1 MVFHDFTDTI
11 ISQIKATLK
20 VDGKEL
26 LQVSPLLEY
35 INIKTKSA
43 NRGSKARGSFANLYA
58 IYVLVEDYIK
68 VVFDRKQDYKKYEGA
83 IFSDL
88 FTR

>member
-1 MVFHDFTDTI
+1 MGETMVFHDFTDTI

-35 INIKTKSA
+35 INIKQ
-43 NRGSKARGSFANLYA
+43 NLQ
-58 IYVLVEDYIK
+58 IEVQKLVEVLQTSMQYM
-68 VVFDRKQDYKKYEGA
+68 FW
-83 IFSDL
+83 
-88 FTR
+88 

>member
-35 INIKTKSA
+35 IRASLKIDIAVCKC
-43 NRGSKARGSFANLYA
+43 RVSFKNAY
-58 IYVLVEDYIK
+58 
-68 VVFDRKQDYKKYEGA
+68 
-83 IFSDL
+83 
-88 FTR
+88 

>member
-1 MVFHDFTDTI
+1 MVFHDVTDTI
-11 ISQIKATLK
+11 IAQINAALR

-43 NRGSKARGSFANLYA
+43 NRG
-58 IYVLVEDYIK
+58 
-68 VVFDRKQDYKKYEGA
+68 
-83 IFSDL
+83 
-88 FTR
+88 

>member
-1 MVFHDFTDTI
+1 MGEIMVFHDFTDTI

-43 NRGSKARGSFANLYA
+43 NRGSKARGSFANL
-58 IYVLVEDYIK
+58 
-68 VVFDRKQDYKKYEGA
+68 
-83 IFSDL
+83 
-88 FTR
+88 

>member
-11 ISQIKATLK
+11 ISQINATLR

-43 NRGSKARGSFANLYA
+43 NRG
-58 IYVLVEDYIK
+58 
-68 VVFDRKQDYKKYEGA
+68 
-83 IFSDL
+83 
-88 FTR
+88 